1 MEILQAQEG
10 NGTALKVLAQDQKYS
25 ASRPGTAGQAGELK
39 SAQKDVSSLPRNIFT
54 TRWPKSPTPNSQKAP
69 LELYKDSPQGENKGA
84 HE

>member
-54 TRWPKSPTPNSQKAP
+54 TR
-69 LELYKDSPQGENKGA
+69 
-84 HE
+84 